1 MKLNKR
7 SVKLTLG
14 MLGCVAVLALGARLT
29 EDVVPASAELDDRPV
44 IVLDAGQ
51 GEYVLSGV
59 AIRIHNTV
67 LKSLC
72 YAVSTTTCT
81 TQNQ

>member
-44 IVLDAGQ
+44 IVLDAGH
-51 GEYVLSGV
+51 GGYVLNGV
-59 AIRIHNTV
+59 ENSIYWYI
-67 LKSLC
+67 
-72 YAVSTTTCT
+72 
-81 TQNQ
+81 